1 MAIKQTRYYS
11 GLLYRLHDELLRQ
24 NYDPVDPD
32 EIAEAAERLDTQ
44 TVTIRG
50 LQLQI
55 EMLAKLLR
63 EAVELSDT
71 DLRKNFPKNPPLRTE
86 ECQRMYDRAVAAL
99 AMIEKPCPPLP
110 TPATTLEVTC

>member
-1 MAIKQTRYYS
+1 MKPTKYYS

-32 EIAEAAERLDTQ
+32 EVAEAAERLDTQ

-63 EAVELSDT
+63 EAVDLSDR
-71 DLRKNFPKNPPLRTE
+71 DVANKYPGLLNPRTE
-86 ECQRMYDRAVAAL
+86 ECQRMYDRAVAGL
-99 AMIEKPCPPLP
+99 SLVE
-110 TPATTLEVTC
+110 ES